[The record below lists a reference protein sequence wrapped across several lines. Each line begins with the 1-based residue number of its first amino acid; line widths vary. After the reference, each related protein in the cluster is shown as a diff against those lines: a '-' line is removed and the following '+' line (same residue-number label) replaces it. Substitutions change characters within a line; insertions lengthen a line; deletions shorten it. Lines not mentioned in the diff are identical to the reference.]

1 MTAGWNSLEMFKRRL
16 THRIAEKAWLN
27 VWGTYHHVFRHGTY
41 SSLHLSRETLGMRLE
56 NALVAAVK
64 LSIVSFNKG
73 FAINITLE
81 NFLKCT
87 CLIYASKLCARHR
100 IEHSSP

>member
-1 MTAGWNSLEMFKRRL
+1 MTVGWNSLEMFKRRL

-41 SSLHLSRETLGMRLE
+41 SSLHLSRETLEMRLE

-64 LSIVSFNKG
+64 LPILSFKYIY
-73 FAINITLE
+73 AINITL
-81 NFLKCT
+81 N
-87 CLIYASKLCARHR
+87 IYM
-100 IEHSSP
+100 P